1 MPLTIPVRDP
11 PPEHPTIL
19 AMKTAFARKGERAVS
34 DPVFRS
40 TLDADW
46 WQHDLKAIR
55 SEAVRLGDDSRL
67 DTRKNTVEFDHSD
80 TYDQRWRFRRWAL
93 ERSYWLRHLK
103 SVETSDHRLERW
115 EACGSSAHVW
125 KDIETNAYVLRSET
139 CKLRIC
145 PACRRRYQFAAIA
158 RIRDLLKDIR
168 PKTWQF
174 ITLTMRHSRAP
185 LKTQT
190 AFLKSAFRKLRQ
202 RNVWKCAV
210 THGYAVIEVT
220 YNKAKDEWHPHLHI
234 LAKCRFIDWRLL
246 RQSWIQVTGG
256 SSIIDCGY
264 VRNQGNACDYVAKY
278 LGKPPN
284 LLDVES
290 ADRIQEYYDSIQH
303 ARLLMPFGRPPK
315 LHVKPSLDKPRS
327 LIACGSLCDLH
338 RNAVR
343 GDIDSAKIIR
353 ALACQADAVVQATD
367 PEQRHKIAESMGA
380 FDPTDRLLPEFH
392 PP

>member
-11 PPEHPTIL
+11 PPDHPAIL
-19 AMKTAFARKGERAVS
+19 KMKAEFARKGERAVS
-34 DPVFRS
+34 EPAFRA
-40 TLDADW
+40 TLAVDW
-46 WQHDLKAIR
+46 WQTDLKAIR
-55 SEAVRLGDDSRL
+55 SEAVRLAEQSRL
-67 DTRKNTVEFDHSD
+67 DTRKFSVDLDHSD

-93 ERSYWLRHLK
+93 ERSYWLKHLK
-103 SVETSDHRLERW
+103 TVETSDHRLGRW
-115 EACGSSAHVW
+115 EDCGSRAHVW
-125 KDIETNAYVLRSET
+125 RDIETNNYVLRSET

-158 RIRDLLKDIR
+158 RIRDLLQDIK

-174 ITLTMRHSRAP
+174 ITLTMRHNRAP

-190 AFLKSAFRKLRQ
+190 GFLKAAFRKLRQ

-210 THGYAVIEVT
+210 THGYAVIEVS

-234 LAKCRFIDWRLL
+234 LAKCRYIDWRLL
-246 RQSWIQVTGG
+246 RQAWIQVTGG

-264 VRNQGNACDYVAKY
+264 VRSQNNACDYVVKY
-278 LGKPPN
+278 IGKPPN

-290 ADRIQEYYDSIQH
+290 ADRIQEYYDSIQN

-315 LHVKPSLDKPRS
+315 MRVKPALDSPRS
-327 LIACGSLCDLH
+327 LVAIGSLCDLH
-338 RNAVR
+338 RNAR
-343 GDIDSAKIIR
+343 TGDLEAARIIR
-353 ALACQADAVVQATD
+353 ALACQADAITQTTD
-367 PEQRHKIAESMGA
+367 PEQRYKIQESVGD
-380 FDPTDRLLPEFH
+380 FDPTDRLLPATQ